1 MAKVEARATFDYT
14 SRKTKGDDGMK
25 KTIAYVGN
33 DVHQAF
39 VTVALYEGDSREPK
53 IEKEMRNEKIVVQKF
68 YKKLRGKYEI
78 RSCYEAGCCGYVFYR
93 WLKEIGVQCEVIAPS
108 LIPKRSG
115 DRIKTDK
122 RDAKN
127 LGRLY
132 RAGEL
137 VAVHIPDE
145 ESESER
151 SIIRLRG
158 QIKKEIHQSKQ
169 YILKFLLARGLAY
182 KEGKNWTEK
191 HWKYLRQIKFDQ
203 EGESFTYR
211 RYIEMLEYKE
221 QEISGVEEEIVKLSK
236 IEKYK
241 ESVDKLRCLRGVDIL
256 TAMTLLTEITDFKR
270 FSRPT
275 ELMAYLGLVPSQHSS
290 GGKRCDGRITGT
302 GNSRV
307 RRILVESAWHYRH
320 PPRISKV
327 LKKRQEGQPLEVRT
341 YTWKAQQRLYKRY
354 NRLSY
359 KKNKKVAVVAVARE
373 LTGFIW
379 SLMINSKDYSGLA
392 KG

>member
-1 MAKVEARATFDYT
+1 
-14 SRKTKGDDGMK
+14 MK